1 MKQIVL
7 ILVIGIN
14 FTSCKQN
21 KVNGITIGTTLYD
34 NQTFE
39 ENQELRKL
47 VRQTLNK
54 DQNALVKLNDFWCG
68 GGAGCYDL
76 GFILTQIVYRLGE
89 NDFNTMLKKIDG
101 KHFAGLE
108 SLIKVGLEYGDN
120 NQDGKMDNKKFET
133 EFPELLNILN
143 TKKQEKK
150 PNDIL
155 LQK

>member
-21 KVNGITIGTTLYD
+21 KVNGIAIGNTLYE
-34 NQTFE
+34 NQTLE

-68 GGAGCYDL
+68 GGAGCYEL
-76 GFILTQIVYRLGE
+76 GFIVTQIVYRLGE
-89 NDFNTMLKKIDG
+89 NDFNTMLKKIDT
-101 KHFAGLE
+101 KHLVGLE

-143 TKKQEKK
+143 TKKQEEK
-150 PNDIL
+150 PNH
-155 LQK
+155 